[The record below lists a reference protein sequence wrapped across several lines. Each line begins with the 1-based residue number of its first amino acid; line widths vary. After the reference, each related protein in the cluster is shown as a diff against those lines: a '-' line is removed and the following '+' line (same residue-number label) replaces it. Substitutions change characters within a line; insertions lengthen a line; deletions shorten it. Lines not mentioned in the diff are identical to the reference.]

1 MPPLTWEVF
10 YFRQMNSEKN
20 PWRILDEKLVYD
32 NPWINLT
39 HYDVINPTGGKGI
52 YGKVHYKNI
61 AIGTVPLDSEG
72 NIYLVGQY
80 RFTLN
85 KYSWEIPAGGG
96 PLGTEPLLSA
106 QRELEEETG
115 LKAGRWEKI
124 IDMHL
129 SNSITDECCII
140 FLARDLSLHYPKP
153 EETEL
158 LSIQK
163 ISFDNAYQMV
173 KDGNITDSLTV
184 TAILKV
190 KTMILEQLL

>member
-1 MPPLTWEVF
+1 
-10 YFRQMNSEKN
+10 MNPQKN
-20 PWRILDEKLVYD
+20 PWQILDEKLVYD

-61 AIGTVPLDSEG
+61 AIGTVPLDNDR

-80 RFTLN
+80 RFTLS

-96 PLGTEPLLSA
+96 PLNTDPLLSA

-115 LKAGRWEKI
+115 LKAANWDKI
-124 IDMHL
+124 VEMHL

-140 FLARDLSLHYPKP
+140 YLARNLTQHHSRP

-158 LSIQK
+158 LSIRK
-163 ISFDNAYQMV
+163 IHFDEAFQMLLE
-173 KDGNITDSLTV
+173 GTITDSLTV
-184 TAILKV
+184 TALLKL
-190 KTMILEQLL
+190 KTMMLEHKL